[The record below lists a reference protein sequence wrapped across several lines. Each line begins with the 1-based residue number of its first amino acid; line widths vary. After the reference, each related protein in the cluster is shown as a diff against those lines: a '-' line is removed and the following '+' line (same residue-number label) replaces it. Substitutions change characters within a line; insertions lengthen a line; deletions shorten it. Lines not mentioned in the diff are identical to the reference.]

1 MGLMLCGAMEAC
13 RIHNSKVGGSKPPKA
28 NAGFSSVGR
37 AFDCSGYK
45 HRIVAGSIPASL
57 NWNFFGEIHPN
68 LVKLD
73 FGPIVQM
80 VITCGFD
87 SHNPSSNLGWT
98 LEQLEEQMGSHVC
111 GFKQD
116 SITQGQS
123 GKLLDVLLLV
133 RINIHTLSSR
143 WFDPI
148 QNRRVQLVEQIK
160 RVILKLK

>member
-1 MGLMLCGAMEAC
+1 MGLMLCGAGEAC

-98 LEQLEEQMGSHVC
+98 LEQLEEQMGSHV
-111 GFKQD
+111 FIAQMVQ
-116 SITQGQS
+116 SIR
-123 GKLLDVLLLV
+123 LLIGRSQVRSLLRTV
-133 RINIHTLSSR
+133 VEV
-143 WFDPI
+143 
-148 QNRRVQLVEQIK
+148 VQLMEQIVLMVK
-160 RVILKLK
+160 WYHSCFGSKSLGSDSR